1 MARNSFTD
9 RIKITRRGKV
19 RRRATTLGHSRGNK
33 RQTQMNRKKRERNLV
48 ITKKVLSK
56 YL

>member
-1 MARNSFTD
+1 MTRNSFTD

-19 RRRATTLGHSRGNK
+19 RRRAMALGHSRGNK
-33 RQTQMNRKKRERNLV
+33 SNVQMNRKKRERNLV